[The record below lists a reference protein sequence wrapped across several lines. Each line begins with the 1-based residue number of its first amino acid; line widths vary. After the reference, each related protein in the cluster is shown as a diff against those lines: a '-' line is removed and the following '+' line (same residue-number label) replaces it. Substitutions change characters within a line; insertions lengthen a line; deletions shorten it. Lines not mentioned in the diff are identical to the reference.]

1 MVGDRELS
9 HKLWGGRFEKELAQE
24 VVDFTFSVA
33 IDGRLWPQDIAGS
46 IAHARMLGKQGILSE
61 AESNQIIKGLE
72 AICADLKCGKLEL
85 DESAEDIHAF
95 IEGELQNR
103 IGAVAGKLHTGRSRN
118 DQVATDTRMWTKE
131 AIENLR
137 SEIRSLQ
144 TALIEIADKHKRTVL
159 PGLTHQQHAQPVSL
173 GHHLL
178 AYFWMLER
186 DWERLGDTYKRT
198 DMMPLGSAAMAGSG
212 FPLDRQMTANE
223 LGFAAPAPNSMDA
236 VSDRDFVVEFIS
248 ACTLLMTH
256 LSRLSQ
262 ELINWSMPEF
272 DFVTLDDAYTTGS
285 SIMPQKKNPDVC
297 ELIRGRSARLLGNLT
312 AIFALLKALPLAYN
326 RDLQDDKPLLFESF
340 DLTLPSVRLIK
351 AMLETAAF
359 HPSKMAS
366 ATRGDYST
374 ATDLADYLVRKGST
388 FREAHELV
396 GRIVRDCIEKKRGL
410 ERLTLKELQTFSPL
424 LDEGVL
430 SLLKPITSMSS
441 RTTEGGTAPSSVTA
455 QIRQAKKALK
465 ISK

>member
-1 MVGDRELS
+1 
-9 HKLWGGRFEKELAQE
+9 
-24 VVDFTFSVA
+24 
-33 IDGRLWPQDIAGS
+33 
-46 IAHARMLGKQGILSE
+46 
-61 AESNQIIKGLE
+61 
-72 AICADLKCGKLEL
+72 
-85 DESAEDIHAF
+85 
-95 IEGELQNR
+95 
-103 IGAVAGKLHTGRSRN
+103 
-118 DQVATDTRMWTKE
+118 
-131 AIENLR
+131 
-137 SEIRSLQ
+137 
-144 TALIEIADKHKRTVL
+144 
-159 PGLTHQQHAQPVSL
+159 
-173 GHHLL
+173 
-178 AYFWMLER
+178 
-186 DWERLGDTYKRT
+186 
-198 DMMPLGSAAMAGSG
+198 
-212 FPLDRQMTANE
+212 
-223 LGFAAPAPNSMDA
+223 MDA

>member
-1 MVGDRELS
+1 MS

-72 AICADLKCGKLEL
+72 AICADLKYGKLEL
-85 DESAEDIHAF
+85 DESAEDIHVF
-95 IEGELQNR
+95 IEGELQKR

-173 GHHLL
+173 GHHFL

-212 FPLDRQMTANE
+212 FPLDRQ
-223 LGFAAPAPNSMDA
+223 
-236 VSDRDFVVEFIS
+236 
-248 ACTLLMTH
+248 
-256 LSRLSQ
+256 
-262 ELINWSMPEF
+262 
-272 DFVTLDDAYTTGS
+272 
-285 SIMPQKKNPDVC
+285 
-297 ELIRGRSARLLGNLT
+297 
-312 AIFALLKALPLAYN
+312 
-326 RDLQDDKPLLFESF
+326 
-340 DLTLPSVRLIK
+340 
-351 AMLETAAF
+351 
-359 HPSKMAS
+359 
-366 ATRGDYST
+366 
-374 ATDLADYLVRKGST
+374 
-388 FREAHELV
+388 
-396 GRIVRDCIEKKRGL
+396 
-410 ERLTLKELQTFSPL
+410 
-424 LDEGVL
+424 
-430 SLLKPITSMSS
+430 
-441 RTTEGGTAPSSVTA
+441 
-455 QIRQAKKALK
+455 
-465 ISK
+465 